1 VQSISWKS
9 GEEGGS
15 YSREG
20 EKAMS
25 GPQNTPPKDNKDW
38 EGFREIDRAIA
49 ENRRAE
55 YRWKKAWADP
65 WERRALLFTAF
76 AVTAF
81 IVYVVVYDG
90 LI

>member
-1 VQSISWKS
+1 
-9 GEEGGS
+9 
-15 YSREG
+15 
-20 EKAMS
+20 MS
-25 GPQNTPPKDNKDW
+25 NSDKTPPESNGDW

-65 WERRALLFTAF
+65 WERRALILTAF
-76 AVTAF
+76 VVIAF